1 MRWLSRAILNLKYRF
16 FRKQIFR
23 TVESIAKTQLR
34 TFYAV
39 KNKFPNLP
47 NEKLYFHTLMTRP
60 GYTEGDV
67 RQILD
72 SAVEM
77 TRNNEPL
84 RLHHV
89 VHALVMEEI
98 PMEMEPIVQRPIE
111 SRFQWDSDGTLNW
124 RTYTSCHA
132 IVLEII
138 PREL

>member
-39 KNKFPNLP
+39 KNEFPNLA
-47 NEKLYFHTLMTRP
+47 NEELYFRTLMTRP
-60 GYTEGDV
+60 GYTEEDV
-67 RQILD
+67 RQI
-72 SAVEM
+72 VEIAKPGD
-77 TRNNEPL
+77 NKPL

-89 VHALVMEEI
+89 VHALVMEEL
-98 PMEMEPIVQRPIE
+98 PWEMDVIVQRPIE

-132 IVLEII
+132 ILLEII
-138 PREL
+138 PPDL